1 MLSLTPLVRNIIFVC
16 VAVYLAQIFF
26 HITPL
31 LQLYPLNT
39 PYFRPYQLF
48 TYMFA
53 HGGTTHIFFN
63 MLTLAFMGPLLEMV
77 WGQQRLL
84 VYYLATGIGAALI
97 YVAVDY
103 FFTAPGMAAPMLG
116 ASGAIYG
123 LLMAFGLLMPDRE
136 IQLLLPPVSIKAKYL
151 VFVVGGITWLLDSS
165 GSVAHTAHFGGA
177 FVGFLMIKIFKF

>member
-1 MLSLTPLVRNIIFVC
+1 MLNLTPLVRNIIFVC

-26 HITPL
+26 HITGV
-31 LQLYPLNT
+31 LQLYPLRT

-77 WGQQRLL
+77 WGQQKLL
-84 VYYLATGIGAALI
+84 LYYLATGIGAGLI
-97 YVAVDY
+97 YAGIDY
-103 FFTAPGMAAPMLG
+103 FVNPIGAAPMLG

-177 FVGFLMIKIFKF
+177 FVGFLMIKVFRF